1 MNDNV
6 QFFIIFLLKNH
17 QNTNFISALNSLDL
31 WTFSILEKEII
42 QDNFRNFIHK

>member
-6 QFFIIFLLKNH
+6 QFFIISILMNQ

-31 WTFSILEKEII
+31 WAFISPEKI
-42 QDNFRNFIHK
+42 